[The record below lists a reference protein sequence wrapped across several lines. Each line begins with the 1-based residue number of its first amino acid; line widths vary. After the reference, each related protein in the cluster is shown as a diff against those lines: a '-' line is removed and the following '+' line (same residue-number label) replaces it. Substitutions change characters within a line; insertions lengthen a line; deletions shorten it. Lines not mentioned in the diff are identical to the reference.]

1 MFQKVT
7 ASREQ
12 LPGAILEA
20 KNSIKCV
27 QIWLYFSILL
37 SSLEHR
43 KKAIFAAASEVMKAL
58 APFLA
63 LDITVQL
70 HIYE

>member
-1 MFQKVT
+1 MLYT
-7 ASREQ
+7 HRRI
-12 LPGAILEA
+12 LPIDIG
-20 KNSIKCV
+20 
-27 QIWLYFSILL
+27 
-37 SSLEHR
+37 LEHR